1 MNIRQA
7 LLDEH
12 SKHQTMAIVEYIG
25 DDPARFAE
33 LMDVFFAGEYRTT
46 QRAAWPLNYCAER
59 NPRLICPYLDRLV
72 DLLARKDVHNAVRR
86 NIARLLQFIEIPE
99 HLHGK
104 VYSLC
109 VDLVDNAEEPVAVR
123 VFALTVAAN
132 IAKPEPDLTGELK
145 LIVEKHLPHTTPA
158 FRARARRILCI

>member
-1 MNIRQA
+1 MDIRGA

-12 SKHQTMAIVEYIG
+12 SKRRTMAVVEYIG
-25 DDPARFAE
+25 GDPERFAR

-59 NPRLICPYLDRLV
+59 NPELIYPYLDRLV

-86 NIARLLQFIEIPE
+86 NIARLLQYIKIPE
-99 HLHGK
+99 HLRGK
-104 VYSLC
+104 VFSRC
-109 VDLVDNAEEPVAVR
+109 VDLVDDAGEPVAVR
-123 VFALTVAAN
+123 VFALTVAAE

-145 LIVEKHLPHTTPA
+145 LIVEKHLSHTTPA
-158 FRARARRILCI
+158 FGARARRILCI

>member
-1 MNIRQA
+1 MDIRRA
-7 LLDEH
+7 LLEEH
-12 SKHQTMAIVEYIG
+12 SKRQTMAIVEYIG
-25 DDPARFAE
+25 DDPERFTE
-33 LMDVFFAGEYRTT
+33 LMDVFFAGEYRAM

-59 NPRLICPYLDRLV
+59 NPRLIYPYLDKLV
-72 DLLARKDVHNAVRR
+72 DLLARRDVHNAVRR
-86 NIARLLQFIEIPE
+86 NIARLLQYVEISE
-99 HLHGK
+99 QLRGK

-109 VDLVDNAEEPVAVR
+109 VNLVDDTEEPVAVR